1 MIFPRMR
8 VIHGAIQWNYNVP
21 MAVLAKIVRIGNSRG
36 LRIPK
41 ALLDEAS
48 LTEEVEL
55 RAEPGKLT
63 VRAVDAP
70 RAGWAEVAR
79 RARTAEDDQLLDPP
93 FRNDFDD
100 YDWRW

>member
-1 MIFPRMR
+1 
-8 VIHGAIQWNYNVP
+8 

-48 LTEEVEL
+48 LTDKVEL

-63 VRAVDAP
+63 VSAVRSP
-70 RAGWAEVAR
+70 RSGWAEAAREACVAG
-79 RARTAEDDQLLDPP
+79 DDRLLDPP
-93 FRNDFDD
+93 FQTDFDQ